1 MPFQKGQSGNAGG
14 RPKGAGELKERA
26 RGYTEAAVAVLVAA
40 LSGKDQKLRVQAAQI
55 LLDRG
60 WGRAEQQNEHAF
72 GGDVR
77 IIVDT
82 GIRRSVVEQ
91 DHQEQPFILEQLTP
105 SAEPEDNI
113 GGRPCYRSGE
123 LAADHGGHLNTPP
136 TRSATLHRGPR

>member
-1 MPFQKGQSGNAGG
+1 MPFQPGQSGNAGG

-26 RGYTEAAVAVLVAA
+26 RGYTDAAVAVLVAA

-77 IIVDT
+77 IVVDT
-82 GIRRSVVEQ
+82 GIRRSMVEQ
-91 DHQEQPFILEQLTP
+91 DHKKQPIILEQRA
-105 SAEPEDNI
+105 SSGEPEDNT
-113 GGRPCYRSGE
+113 G
-123 LAADHGGHLNTPP
+123 
-136 TRSATLHRGPR
+136 